1 MLCQFGR
8 SLQNTLVHGALATVA
23 ATAAAISEAPSVQA
37 AALRLGPLV
46 FSEAGGDF
54 VLTNGQV
61 EADRFVLEQEVY
73 GPNINL
79 FIAIDGLRSACP
91 NRGGCYFTV
100 LSLVTNRTGS
110 PWIFFDHELQEIYG
124 VQSPEA
130 DGLSF
135 AQGINQVR
143 PFNSDRYARV
153 DEVTDVRDFVNFSS
167 GVVAPG
173 ERVAFRYVIADTTP
187 INRFYLL
194 QRPNFQAGGVGFVEP
209 PPPVVIPDP
218 VIPIPEL
225 PNPIVPPVEP
235 VVEVVPPPVIDPG
248 NSGLGNEPPPA
259 QSSGEPNNSAA
270 VPEPATILGV
280 LVFGAIAGGAR
291 LKHSR

>member
-23 ATAAAISEAPSVQA
+23 VTAATVSEVSSVQA

-54 VLTNGQV
+54 VLTNGRV
-61 EADRFVLEQEVY
+61 EVDRFVLEQEVY
-73 GPNINL
+73 GPNVNL

-91 NRGGCYFTV
+91 DRGGCFFNV
-100 LSLVTNRTGS
+100 LSFVTNRTGS

-143 PFNSDRYARV
+143 PFTSDRYARV
-153 DEVTDVRDFVNFSS
+153 DEVTDVRDFVNFSA

-194 QRPNFQAGGVGFVEP
+194 QRPNFQVGGVGFVQP
-209 PPPVVIPDP
+209 PPPVVPDP
-218 VIPIPEL
+218 VIPVPVVPDPVI
-225 PNPIVPPVEP
+225 PPVAE
-235 VVEVVPPPVIDPG
+235 VPPPPVVDPG
-248 NSGLGNEPPPA
+248 NAGLGNEPPPA
-259 QSSGEPNNSAA
+259 QTGGESSNSAA
-270 VPEPATILGV
+270 VPEPGTILGV